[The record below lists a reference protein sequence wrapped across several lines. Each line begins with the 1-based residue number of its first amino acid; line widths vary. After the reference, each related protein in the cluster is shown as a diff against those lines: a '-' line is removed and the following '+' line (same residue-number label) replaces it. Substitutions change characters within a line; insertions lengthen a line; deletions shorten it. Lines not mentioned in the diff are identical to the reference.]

1 MFRTLCWWL
10 LIAIAGLGSSLPA
23 RTDPLCPGA
32 GRALVELGFPDAL
45 VAEAPSTQV
54 RSMRSGDRRWIRA
67 DTAGDGVLAS
77 VRSAQPA
84 ARGVD
89 LGGQFVGFEIRLTGS
104 GRLGGMDLRLG
115 SGESF
120 EDYYLFSLPLY
131 DDPLFD
137 PVQPGEWIPI
147 TMSFA
152 RAQVVGE
159 PDRGA
164 IRWVSWALRDAGTEP
179 LRVEWRA
186 LEAWPEPKRGVVSF
200 TFDDGYDEHFAA
212 ARAMARHGFAGTAYV
227 MPDQIGAPG
236 YLTAH
241 QLEVLEREYHWDVAA
256 HHATPLTDFAN
267 GELEI
272 TLASVYEYLAE
283 RGFRGAGHLAYPLG
297 RHDPHHVVP
306 ATRRFFETARV
317 ASAGPE
323 TLPPA
328 DRYRLRAVNVLGTRT
343 TPEELA
349 VLARAALEHK
359 HWTILMFH
367 YLVEGRPGSDLE
379 YNSAEFERALGLI
392 RATGVEV
399 RTVSEVWTALGC
411 R

>member
-137 PVQPGEWIPI
+137 
-147 TMSFA
+147 
-152 RAQVVGE
+152 
-159 PDRGA
+159 
-164 IRWVSWALRDAGTEP
+164 
-179 LRVEWRA
+179 
-186 LEAWPEPKRGVVSF
+186 
-200 TFDDGYDEHFAA
+200 
-212 ARAMARHGFAGTAYV
+212 
-227 MPDQIGAPG
+227 
-236 YLTAH
+236 
-241 QLEVLEREYHWDVAA
+241 
-256 HHATPLTDFAN
+256 
-267 GELEI
+267 
-272 TLASVYEYLAE
+272 
-283 RGFRGAGHLAYPLG
+283 
-297 RHDPHHVVP
+297 
-306 ATRRFFETARV
+306 
-317 ASAGPE
+317 
-323 TLPPA
+323 
-328 DRYRLRAVNVLGTRT
+328 RYA
-343 TPEELA
+343 
-349 VLARAALEHK
+349 
-359 HWTILMFH
+359 
-367 YLVEGRPGSDLE
+367 
-379 YNSAEFERALGLI
+379 
-392 RATGVEV
+392 
-399 RTVSEVWTALGC
+399 
-411 R
+411 